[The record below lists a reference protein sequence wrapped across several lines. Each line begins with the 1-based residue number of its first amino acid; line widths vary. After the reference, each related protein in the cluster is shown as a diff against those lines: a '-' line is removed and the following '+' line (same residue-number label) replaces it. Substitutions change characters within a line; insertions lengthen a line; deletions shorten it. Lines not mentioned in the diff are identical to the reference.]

1 MGESPMST
9 SMPTSSPE
17 TRTGSPRPR
26 RSRRLRT
33 RLALAAA
40 AALAGGLVAAP
51 PASAA
56 DFYTPPASVS
66 GAPGTVVRSESS
78 QFYLDPL
85 KLLKAPAD
93 VTRVMYVSGNADGP
107 TVVTGTVLQPRTRW
121 IGRGE
126 RPVVAYAVGTQGM
139 ADRCAPSR
147 QLAAGTEYEGAFIK
161 GLLARGYTV
170 AVTDYEGLG
179 TPGVHPYVDPRSL
192 GRNVLD
198 SVRAAQRLGIVT
210 STAPV
215 LVSGYSEGGNAA
227 AGALELAAGYA
238 PELRLKGGY
247 AGAVPA
253 DLARVAPKLD
263 GSPYAAFLGYAVA
276 ALDDAEPQLGIRDLL
291 NARGQDFLDRVQ
303 DSCTIDGVASFAF
316 TRTSDLTVDGRP
328 ISAFLSRP
336 DIAAALAE
344 RRLGSAR
351 PTVPSLVAH
360 SGLDDVVDYAQGR
373 DMARSWCSKGAKVRF
388 QTLVTPTH
396 VGGAVA
402 GFPNAFAFLEGRVAG
417 TPFLSTCG
425 LF

>member
-1 MGESPMST
+1 V
-9 SMPTSSPE
+9 
-17 TRTGSPRPR
+17 
-26 RSRRLRT
+26 
-33 RLALAAA
+33 AAA
-40 AALAGGLVAAP
+40 GLATLGLLSAP
-51 PASAA
+51 AASAD
-56 DFYTPPASVS
+56 DFYTPPATVD
-66 GAPGTVVRSESS
+66 GAPGTVVRSEPST
-78 QFYLDPL
+78 FYLDPL
-85 KLLKAPAD
+85 KALKAPAD
-93 VTRVMYVSGNADGP
+93 VTRVMYVSANADGP
-107 TVVTGTVLQPRTRW
+107 TVVTGTVLKPRTRW
-121 IGRGE
+121 VGAGE

-147 QLAAGTEYEGAFIK
+147 QLAAGTEYEGAFVK
-161 GLLARGYTV
+161 GLLARGYSV
-170 AVTDYEGLG
+170 ALTDYEGLG
-179 TPGVHPYVDPRSL
+179 TPGVHPYVDPRAL

-198 SVRAAQRLGIVT
+198 SVRAAQQLGLVT
-210 STAPV
+210 RTAPV

-227 AGALELAAGYA
+227 AGALQLAPSYA

-276 ALDDAEPQLGIRDLL
+276 ALDDAEPQLRIRDVL
-291 NARGQDFLDRVQ
+291 NERGRQFLDRVQ

-328 ISAFLSRP
+328 IADYLGRP

-344 RRLGSAR
+344 RRLGSVR
-351 PTVPSLVAH
+351 PTVPALVVH

-373 DMARSWCSKGAKVRF
+373 DMARSWCSRGAKVRF

-417 TPFLSTCG
+417 LPFVSTCG